1 MAGLMQMRD
10 MFKPGDLVVVIFHDH
25 GTRYLGKMFNDDWMR
40 DRGFL
45 VNNHPKA
52 IDLIEGHKHLKLVT
66 ANINDNIGDVVSK
79 MRKFDISQIPVVNAA
94 GEFVGSLNDSHLYSK
109 LIEHPELKL
118 SSVEAVVQKPFP
130 FVHPE
135 TSLEEV
141 SKLISKENNAVLMRN
156 LVGDTH
162 IITKQDVIDALA

>member
-1 MAGLMQMRD
+1 M
-10 MFKPGDLVVVIFHDH
+10 
-25 GTRYLGKMFNDDWMR
+25 
-40 DRGFL
+40 
-45 VNNHPKA
+45 
-52 IDLIEGHKHLKLVT
+52 
-66 ANINDNIGDVVSK
+66 
-79 MRKFDISQIPVVNAA
+79 
-94 GEFVGSLNDSHLYSK
+94 GSLNDSHLYSK